1 MFYDSVGIKAAA
13 SYTYMVEKNVKKHF
27 PLAKCDHTP
36 KANRK
41 RKITE
46 SRGWAKKC
54 IRTQTPLETSK
65 TPSTCLIHPL
75 GCSWGAPCAGGP
87 QRIWAVANNTSMQFV
102 APEICT
108 SKK

>member
-13 SYTYMVEKNVKKHF
+13 SYTYMVKKMSKTLLLGEMRPH
-27 PLAKCDHTP
+27 P
-36 KANRK
+36 ANRK
-41 RKITE
+41 IKITE
-46 SRGWAKKC
+46 SKGWAKKW
-54 IRTQTPLETSK
+54 IRTQTPLETSNA
-65 TPSTCLIHPL
+65 PSTCLIHPL

-102 APEICT
+102 APEVCT